1 MQLPRLPSRHDV
13 HAASG
18 LLATQI
24 LVLFAVAT
32 LAPLAVALVYSQTD
46 AREAERHA
54 FENSLSVAGVGAA
67 GVEAII
73 RDAQQEAQVIARL
86 PAFWN
91 GADGDRDRIL
101 SAFVAAQPTFNALVY
116 FTPDF
121 QTHGNSNY
129 DPATGRGN
137 VARRA
142 YARAAVASGQLAV
155 TDEALLAVSNP
166 VPVLPVAVPVR
177 ESG

>member
-1 MQLPRLPSRHDV
+1 MQLPRWPSRHDI

-24 LVLFAVAT
+24 LVLFAIAT
-32 LAPLAVALVYSQTD
+32 LAPLVVALVHTQTD

-54 FENSLSVAGVGAA
+54 FENALSVAGVGAA

-73 RDAQQEAQVIARL
+73 QDAQQEAQVIARL

-121 QTHGNSNY
+121 QTHGNSNHN
-129 DPATGRGN
+129 PGQGRPS
-137 VARRA
+137 VTRRA
-142 YARAAVASGQLAV
+142 YARQAVATGQLAV
-155 TDEALLAVSNP
+155 
-166 VPVLPVAVPVR
+166 
-177 ESG
+177 

>member
-1 MQLPRLPSRHDV
+1 MQLPRLPSRHNI

-32 LAPLAVALVYSQTD
+32 LAPLVVALVQTQAD

-54 FENSLSVAGVGAA
+54 FESALSVAGVGAA

-73 RDAQQEAQVIARL
+73 QGAQQEAQILDRL

-91 GADGDRDRIL
+91 GADSDRDR
-101 SAFVAAQPTFNALVY
+101 
-116 FTPDF
+116 
-121 QTHGNSNY
+121 
-129 DPATGRGN
+129 
-137 VARRA
+137 
-142 YARAAVASGQLAV
+142 
-155 TDEALLAVSNP
+155 
-166 VPVLPVAVPVR
+166 
-177 ESG
+177 